1 MGQQTLGG
9 DDITLLRDRY
19 LQRVTEALPE
29 AAAEAGDW
37 PIHQDHCFARVVLD
51 TLFQRVWYDHID
63 GTPAYEQLSIEELR
77 EATEIADRMLED
89 GKPTVEALNR
99 QSLEWRDH

>member
-1 MGQQTLGG
+1 MGQRTLGG
-9 DDITLLRDRY
+9 DDLTLLRERY

-37 PIHQDHCFARVVLD
+37 PIYHDHCFARVVLD
-51 TLFQRVWYDHID
+51 TLFQGVWYDYID
-63 GTPAYEQLSIEELR
+63 ETPAYEQLSTEELR
-77 EATEIADRMLED
+77 EAIKIGDKMLED
-89 GKPTVEALNR
+89 GKPTVEALNQ